1 MVEIAL
7 YCPRCADRVQIR
19 ALSLDFEEIVACPS
33 CSNQTKAAS
42 LLTGE
47 GKTLLDY
54 LALQS
59 LKAFEKDSTGG

>member
-19 ALSLDFEEIVACPS
+19 ALSLDFEELVSCPS
-33 CSNQTKAAS
+33 CSQQVRAAS

>member
-33 CSNQTKAAS
+33 CSHQAKAAS